1 MAVWFAVM
9 SADAAFR
16 NVGGWAL
23 FLDVDGTLLEIAETP
38 QSVQVPPTLR
48 QLLVSLSLRL
58 GGALALVSGRTLND
72 LDHLFAPLR
81 FCAAGVHGW
90 ERREVTG
97 CVRRP
102 QLDPHSLD
110 SARHQLRRFAE
121 RYPGL
126 ILEDKGH
133 ALAMHFRRVPYLS
146 AEVSDAVM
154 AACRRLGGAFAVQ
167 AGKCVFEIRP
177 EGCTKGTA
185 VRAFMQEPPFQNRLP
200 IYIGDDLTDED
211 AFAIVN
217 EVGGISIKVGE
228 LQGTLA
234 QHRLPG
240 VRQVLRWLES
250 VPSPIHMFAK

>member
-1 MAVWFAVM
+1 MHSDTVM
-9 SADAAFR
+9 RS
-16 NVGGWAL
+16 VSGWAL

-38 QSVQVPPTLR
+38 QGVRVSPALR

-58 GGALALVSGRTLND
+58 DGALALVSGRTLND

-97 CVRRP
+97 CVIRP
-102 QLDPHSLD
+102 QLDTRLLD
-110 SARHQLRRFAE
+110 AARDRLRQFVVRHD
-121 RYPGL
+121 GL

-133 ALAMHFRRVPYLS
+133 ALALHFRRAPHLS
-146 AEVSDAVM
+146 ADASDVVR
-154 AACRRLGGAFAVQ
+154 AACRQLGSAFVVQ

-177 EGCTKGTA
+177 TGCTKGTA
-185 VRAFMQEPPFQNRLP
+185 IRAFIQGPPFRNRLP

-217 EVGGISIKVGE
+217 EAGGISIKVGDE
-228 LQGTLA
+228 HDTLA

-250 VPSPIHMFAK
+250 IPSPVSVFANS